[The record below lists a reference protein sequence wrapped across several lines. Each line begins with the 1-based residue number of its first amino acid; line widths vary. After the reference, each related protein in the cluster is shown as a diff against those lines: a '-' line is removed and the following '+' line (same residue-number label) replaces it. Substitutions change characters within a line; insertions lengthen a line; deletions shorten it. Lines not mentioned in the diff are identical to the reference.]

1 MSGLLW
7 IAAGLVLW
15 TLVGIPVA
23 LLAGR
28 CIRRGTDHLDGR
40 GGPPV
45 IGRDARVEGVRDGEL

>member
-1 MSGLLW
+1 MNWILW
-7 IAAGLVLW
+7 LVGW
-15 TLVGIPVA
+15 TLISVPVA

-28 CIRRGTDHLDGR
+28 CIRAGSAHLDAR

>member
-1 MSGLLW
+1 MNWILWLLV
-7 IAAGLVLW
+7 GW
-15 TLVGIPVA
+15 TLIGVPVA

-28 CIRRGTDHLDGR
+28 FIHTGSAHLDAR